1 MDSDSHST
9 DIPRARPLGLTTALV
24 WPVWS
29 LPRRAL
35 GYLLVVEATA
45 LVLTVALAGSPI
57 SGPDALR
64 GLVLAAAAVAH
75 LQISR
80 LTERVRRD
88 HSRTVH
94 VDLGSVWT
102 LPGALLLPPL
112 LEAALIALICT
123 HRWFL
128 VGRYD
133 ATRPLYKQLFTAAMM
148 LLSCYAAAG
157 VAHLPGLRLGESQ
170 WLDLGVLAAAALA
183 QFTVN
188 SLLVA
193 GVLTLTTRIRSW
205 RDLAG
210 SAADNLLE
218 LAALLLGG
226 CVALLMLSGPVL
238 AVVMIIPAVALH
250 RSVLVQQLE
259 RAARTDAKTGLL
271 NAPAW
276 HTQAELQLLRAQ
288 QQPGSTLGVLMLDLD
303 LFKQVNDTHGH
314 LAGDAVLRAVAQLL
328 GDTVRRG
335 DQVGR
340 FGGEEFAVLL
350 PQITGSAEAR
360 AVAERI
366 RTRIGGLSVNV
377 GPDRSI
383 TGLSVSIGVA
393 VYPSVSEDS
402 LDGLL
407 AAADAALYS
416 AKRSGRDQVAI
427 A

>member
-1 MDSDSHST
+1 
-9 DIPRARPLGLTTALV
+9 LG
-24 WPVWS
+24 
-29 LPRRAL
+29 
-35 GYLLVVEATA
+35 G
-45 LVLTVALAGSPI
+45 
-57 SGPDALR
+57 
-64 GLVLAAAAVAH
+64 
-75 LQISR
+75 
-80 LTERVRRD
+80 
-88 HSRTVH
+88 
-94 VDLGSVWT
+94 
-102 LPGALLLPPL
+102 
-112 LEAALIALICT
+112 
-123 HRWFL
+123 
-128 VGRYD
+128 
-133 ATRPLYKQLFTAAMM
+133 
-148 LLSCYAAAG
+148 
-157 VAHLPGLRLGESQ
+157 SQ
-170 WLDLGVLAAAALA
+170 WLDLAVLAAAALA

-188 SLLVA
+188 SLLVG
-193 GVLTLTTRIRSW
+193 GVLALTTRIRSW

-226 CVALLMLSGPVL
+226 CVALLMLSGPAL
-238 AVVMIIPAVALH
+238 AIVMIIPAVALH

-259 RAARTDAKTGLL
+259 RAARTDPKTGLL

-288 QQPGSTLGVLMLDLD
+288 QQPGSTLGLLMLDLD

-328 GDTVRRG
+328 DDTVRRG

-366 RTRIGGLSVNV
+366 RIRIAGLSVSV
-377 GPDRSI
+377 GPDQSV

-416 AKRSGRDQVAI
+416 AKRAGRDRVAV